1 MTKTSGPPDMSVVVP
16 VFNEQDNIAPLLAEI
31 RAALDP
37 LEQSWEAVFVDDG
50 SSDATLDILKS
61 LAKDN
66 PELVYLSFAQ
76 NRGQSAAFCA
86 GFDAARAPLVV
97 TMDGDLQ
104 NDPADIPALLERL
117 GRGADMVIGFRHT
130 RKDTLVKRVSS
141 RIANKVRRWFTRD
154 GVRDTGCS
162 LKLMRRDLLLA
173 LPRFRNMHR
182 FLPALMQARGAT
194 VAETPVNHRPRNQ
207 GVSKYGTWGRLKAGV
222 WDLIGVRWLLGR
234 TFLYEIKET
243 NQDD

>member
-1 MTKTSGPPDMSVVVP
+1 MTKTPDISVVVP
-16 VFNEQDNIAPLLAEI
+16 VFNEQDNIPPLLAEI

-37 LEQSWEAVFVDDG
+37 LPQAWEVVFVDDG
-50 SSDATLDILKS
+50 SSDASLDTLRG
-61 LAKDN
+61 LAQDN
-66 PELVYLSFAQ
+66 PELVFLSFAE

-86 GFDAARAPLVV
+86 GFDAARAPLIV

-117 GRGADMVIGFRHT
+117 GQGADMVIGFRAK
-130 RKDTLVKRVSS
+130 RKDTFTKRISS
-141 RIANKVRRWFTRD
+141 KVANKVRRWFTKD

-162 LKLMRRDLLLA
+162 LKLMRRDLLMT

-182 FLPALMQARGAT
+182 FLPALMQAQGAK
-194 VAETPVNHRPRNQ
+194 VAETPVNHRPRHQ
-207 GVSKYGTWGRLKAGV
+207 GVSKYGTWDRLKAGI

-234 TFLYEIKET
+234 TFRFEIKES
-243 NQDD
+243 NRDQ